1 MVSIIHSDP
10 SWEHMQHA
18 CPLTRKS
25 FAATA
30 SNPLLARQICS
41 CYGAI
46 MYNIPRHVLLGLWM
60 RRTQASSFFFA
71 QSTCADTVSMDE
83 CKTKQQLRIHGGW
96 SNCGICDRDWSVR
109 KSFAFRRVH
118 TYTGLAGIKQKIQ
131 NEKAHDPWP
140 KTCNIDRGKWA
151 AIGQSN
157 HRHRRQSGTLS
168 SERRWN
174 SSVDDGAC
182 QHWSRVATNGGL
194 WCDNFNT
201 LCSSE

>member
-30 SNPLLARQICS
+30 SNPLLGLKSARTMVICLIPTS
-41 CYGAI
+41 CA
-46 MYNIPRHVLLGLWM
+46 LGGFGCDEHKEW
-60 RRTQASSFFFA
+60 SSPFFA
-71 QSTCADTVSMDE
+71 KSHAKSTCADTVPMDE

-109 KSFAFRRVH
+109 KSFAFRRGH

-151 AIGQSN
+151 AMGRSN
-157 HRHRRQSGTLS
+157 HRLRRRSGTLS
-168 SERRWN
+168 SERG
-174 SSVDDGAC
+174 DGI
-182 QHWSRVATNGGL
+182 HH
-194 WCDNFNT
+194 
-201 LCSSE
+201 

>member
-1 MVSIIHSDP
+1 MVICLIPTSWDWDP
-10 SWEHMQHA
+10 LQLGW
-18 CPLTRKS
+18 LTLS
-25 FAATA
+25 H
-30 SNPLLARQICS
+30 C
-41 CYGAI
+41 
-46 MYNIPRHVLLGLWM
+46 MWPRHVLLGGSDATNTRNEAPLFLLNPMLNPHVPIQFPWTNA
-60 RRTQASSFFFA
+60 RPNNSW
-71 QSTCADTVSMDE
+71 E
-83 CKTKQQLRIHGGW
+83 LIHGGW
-96 SNCGICDRDWSVR
+96 TVYDRDWSVR
-109 KSFAFRRVH
+109 KSSFAFRRVH
-118 TYTGLAGIKQKIQ
+118 AYNGLLAGIKRKIQ